1 MGAHLRQSTIHRD
14 VGQFGVVRRED
25 TEAVLQQSQ
34 RMETLGGMAAGIA
47 HDINN
52 LMTVVSANLEL
63 ACAHPSSDR
72 QADQLARAVREAE
85 RVRRL
90 TQQMLSFSYKQ
101 HDGAHPAELGQLIEG
116 SDNLIAQAAGT
127 GVDIRFELT
136 PKPLPVMVD
145 AGQFDLALLNL
156 VRNAADAMQAH
167 GTLTISTDER
177 DLEGAGQFVAVA
189 VSDTGVGMAS
199 EVMRRATER
208 FFTTKERG
216 RGTGLGLTMV
226 KDFAEQS
233 GGRLEIESAP
243 NRGTRITLVLPRC
256 KWI

>member
-1 MGAHLRQSTIHRD
+1 MSIVAR
-14 VGQFGVVRRED
+14 RREH

-34 RMETLGGMAAGIA
+34 RMETLGSMAAGIA

-63 ACAHPSSDR
+63 ACAHPSSER
-72 QADQLARAVREAE
+72 QADQLARAVCGAE

-101 HDGAHPAELGQLIEG
+101 SDSACSAELGELIEG
-116 SDNLIAQAAGT
+116 SDSLIAQVAGT
-127 GVDIRFELT
+127 GIDIRFDLT
-136 PKPLPVMVD
+136 PKPLPVMID
-145 AGQFDLALLNL
+145 AGQFELALLNL
-156 VRNAADAMQAH
+156 VRNAVDAMQAH

-177 DLEGAGQFVAVA
+177 DLDGTEEFVAVV
-189 VSDTGVGMAS
+189 VSDTGGGMRS

-216 RGTGLGLTMV
+216 RGTGLGLSMV

-243 NRGTRITLVLPRC
+243 NRGTRVAIVLPRC